1 MADQVADP
9 AAVFAA
15 AAALLQAASPET
27 RRRLLE
33 ERFGVV
39 LPADAPAPA
48 PARQAPVE
56 DDRRSEGRSE
66 ASYEAR
72 VRDDISVKLY
82 KKPEMFSGERRDDWT
97 YVKTQAWLHKLLV
110 YLKNVLR
117 GVPEQS
123 RLDFIGQY
131 FEGDAHNWWRRY
143 DDEEGHTNF
152 QDLADFEAHFR
163 DRFLPESERRA
174 LREKIRFVFQT
185 NSVAAYTDKFL
196 RLADQTDMTEE
207 EKRDQYLWGITEI
220 SLRQELNLR
229 CPKTLHAAIKI
240 ARDWE
245 NSLVALKEQQKFI
258 SMMKNVGGG
267 KGMGGGYGN
276 NGKGKAGITS
286 NSSNV

>member
-1 MADQVADP
+1 MAEAQQVADP

-39 LPADAPAPA
+39 FPAAAPAPA
-48 PARQAPVE
+48 PAPAVAPPVPPQAPVE
-56 DDRRSEGRSE
+56 VDRRSEAGRSD
-66 ASYEAR
+66 ASLEGR
-72 VRDDISVKLY
+72 DLMRRDDISVK
-82 KKPEMFSGERRDDWT
+82 
-97 YVKTQAWLHKLLV
+97 VKTQAWLHKLLV

-143 DDEEGHTNF
+143 DDEDGHTQF
-152 QDLADFEAHFR
+152 EDLADFEAHFR

-196 RLADQTDMTEE
+196 
-207 EKRDQYLWGITEI
+207 WGITEI

-245 NSLVALKEQQKFI
+245 NSLVALKHELQQPRPRDSKRR
-258 SMMKNVGGG
+258 SSHQQQPWQ
-267 KGMGGGYGN
+267 
-276 NGKGKAGITS
+276 AGRRRKEEG
-286 NSSNV
+286 VLGVL